1 MLINQFS
8 GDFTKESNTDQGL
21 PDPMITNSISVV
33 FSENIFL
40 KKLQSLSIIKCPAP
54 DDINSRIPVELAK
67 SVALSLSVL
76 FQNSYDTG
84 IVPSDWKSANI
95 SPIYKKVDKKDP

>member
-1 MLINQFS
+1 M
-8 GDFTKESNTDQGL
+8 
-21 PDPMITNSISVV
+21 
-33 FSENIFL
+33 
-40 KKLQSLSIIKCPAP
+40 IKCLGP

-84 IVPSDWKSANI
+84 IVPSD
-95 SPIYKKVDKKDP
+95 